1 MLSPATPLLAIGQ
14 PDMTPWPQANGWH
27 RGGRG
32 SDELSSFF
40 AELRTTQPV
49 THALLVLSIASVLG
63 LAIGKAKYRGLG
75 LGTAGTLFSGLLLG
89 HWGQT
94 VDARILEFVKDFGLV
109 LFVFTIGLKL
119 GPGFAASLRRQ
130 GLRLNAL
137 AAAIVIAGAGL
148 ASVAVLWPTRL
159 DPAAS
164 AGLFCGATTNTPALG
179 AVKQT
184 LGTLPGFPD
193 ERQALPA
200 LAYAVAY
207 PVGIV
212 GLIGSL
218 LLLKWWFRIDP
229 VEEAAELARLQAR
242 DTPPLERRSLVV
254 RNPNLQGL
262 VVVDLPGLAELAV
275 NVSRILP
282 VGATDVRAVGRG
294 TTVQIGDTLQAVGTA
309 ANLDRFQQ
317 IVGERSTRDLMAA
330 PGNVAYRRV
339 IVTRREVLGLSLAEL
354 NLPQRRNITVT
365 RLLRAEVELPAMAT
379 LRLQFG
385 DVLLLVGS
393 APDLD
398 WAAQELGNS
407 AKAINETQ
415 FLAVF
420 AGLACGIA
428 IGLVP
433 LSLPG
438 LPQPVRLGL
447 AGGPLLIAIL
457 GSRAGHWGPLVWHMP
472 PTANLAFR
480 ELGITLFLVCIGL
493 EAGTRFFALA
503 FSLTGLTW
511 IAAAVVVTMVPLLVV
526 GSLARWRWKLDY
538 ATLSGVLAGSLT
550 DPPALAFA
558 TGLCKSEAPSIG
570 YATVYPAAMLLRV
583 TAAQVL
589 TLLLVA

>member
-1 MLSPATPLLAIGQ
+1 MIPFLV
-14 PDMTPWPQANGWH
+14 
-27 RGGRG
+27 
-32 SDELSSFF
+32 
-40 AELRTTQPV
+40 ELRGTQPV
-49 THALLVLSIASVLG
+49 THALLVLSLASVFG
-63 LAIGKAKYRGLG
+63 LAIGRAKYRGLG

-94 VDARILEFVKDFGLV
+94 IDAEILEFVKDFGLV

-130 GLRLNAL
+130 GWRLNAV
-137 AAAIVIAGAGL
+137 AAAIVVTGATIAA
-148 ASVAVLWPTRL
+148 ATAFWPIRI

-184 LGTLPGFPD
+184 LRTLPGISD
-193 ERQALPA
+193 ERQKLPA

-218 LLLKWWFRIDP
+218 VLLKWWFRIDP
-229 VEEAAELARLQAR
+229 VAEAAELARREAR
-242 DTPPLERRSLVV
+242 ETPPLERRSLTV
-254 RNPNLQGL
+254 RNPNLNGL
-262 VVVDLPGLAELAV
+262 AVADLPGLGELAV

-282 VGATDVRAVGRG
+282 IGADDVRAVGRG
-294 TTVQIGDTLQAVGTA
+294 TSVQLGDTLQAVGTP
-309 ANLDRFQQ
+309 ANLDQFQR
-317 IVGERSTRDLMAA
+317 IVGERSPRDLMAA

-339 IVTRREVLGLSLAEL
+339 IVTRRGVLGRSLAEL
-354 NLPQRRNITVT
+354 DLPQRRGVTVT
-365 RLLRAEVELPAMAT
+365 RLLRAEVELPAMGA

-385 DVLLLVGS
+385 DVLHLVGAES
-393 APDLD
+393 DLEL
-398 WAAQELGNS
+398 AAQDLGNS

-428 IGLVP
+428 VGLVP

-480 ELGITLFLVCIGL
+480 ELGITLFLACIGL
-493 EAGTRFFALA
+493 EAGSRFFSLA
-503 FSLTGLTW
+503 FSFAGLAW
-511 IAAAVVVTMVPLLVV
+511 IAAAVVVTMAPLLAI
-526 GSLARWRWKLDY
+526 GGLARWRWKIDY

-583 TAAQVL
+583 TAAQIV
-589 TLLLVA
+589 TLLLVS

>member
-1 MLSPATPLLAIGQ
+1 LF
-14 PDMTPWPQANGWH
+14 
-27 RGGRG
+27 
-32 SDELSSFF
+32 SFLT
-40 AELRTTQPV
+40 ELRGTQPV
-49 THALLVLSIASVLG
+49 THALLVLSVASVLG
-63 LAIGKAKYRGLG
+63 LAFGKARYRGLG

-89 HWGQT
+89 HWGQAI
-94 VDARILEFVKDFGLV
+94 DSRILEFVKDFGLV
-109 LFVFTIGLKL
+109 LFVFTIGLRL

-130 GLRLNAL
+130 GLRLNAM
-137 AAAIVIAGAGL
+137 AAAIVITGAGL
-148 ASVAVLWPTRL
+148 AAAAVLWPARL

-184 LGTLPGFPD
+184 LRSLPAFPD
-193 ERQALPA
+193 DRQQLPA

-229 VEEAAELARLQAR
+229 VGEAAELARRQAS
-242 DTPPLERRSLVV
+242 DTPPLERRSLTV
-254 RNPNLQGL
+254 RNPNLDG
-262 VVVDLPGLAELAV
+262 VAVVDLPGLRELSV

-282 VGATDVRAVGRG
+282 RDAEVVRAVGRG
-294 TTVQIGDTLQAVGTA
+294 AAVRVGDTLQAVGTP
-309 ANLDRFQQ
+309 ANLDQFQR
-317 IVGERSTRDLMAA
+317 IVGERSSHDLMVI

-339 IVTRREVLGLSLAEL
+339 IVTRREVLGVSLAEL
-354 NLPQRRNITVT
+354 DLPQRHNITVT
-365 RLLRAEVELPAMAT
+365 RLLRAEFELPAVGG

-385 DVLLLVGS
+385 DVLHLVGAES
-393 APDLD
+393 DLD
-398 WAAQELGNS
+398 VAARELGNS

-428 IGLVP
+428 VGLLP

-472 PTANLAFR
+472 PTANQAFR
-480 ELGITLFLVCIGL
+480 ELGITLFLACIGL
-493 EAGTRFFALA
+493 EAGSRFFALA
-503 FSLTGLTW
+503 LSFTGLAW
-511 IAAAVVVTMVPLLVV
+511 IAAAVVITMAPLLVV
-526 GSLARWRWKLDY
+526 GGLARCCWRIDF
-538 ATLSGVLAGSLT
+538 ATLSGVLSGSLT

-583 TAAQVL
+583 TAAQIVTL
-589 TLLLVA
+589 TLVSGTS